1 MITDVGKGVCRAKRL
16 KALHA
21 SNIVDKQ
28 SLPAEVRLFVHFF
41 NCCLFMGRN
50 KRNRKEVSFEEDQ
63 NDYSSSSPKDG
74 ETLSISTLARSFSEI
89 LTIVKDNGKKLDG
102 ITDQFKSLETRV
114 KSLEE
119 ALSGQSQQF
128 STIQTHVAATE
139 NEIIN
144 VKSQISVVTAESVF
158 LREENNQLKN
168 RLMHCEYRMNE
179 KNIVVWNVPCD
190 DKEEAKAIFKTVCEE
205 GLGVNETPEFAV
217 TEVKKER
224 RYFKVTVRSKEEK
237 ITILKQSKKLK
248 GKTVCG
254 HKDIY
259 LSDDAPT
266 AVRDIRKRLIEK
278 RSKLA
283 DCGIQAWVTKSVP
296 PLLCF
301 DRPNGLRVSFSVNDV
316 IPELSV
322 PINPRGGPMQC

>member
-1 MITDVGKGVCRAKRL
+1 
-16 KALHA
+16 
-21 SNIVDKQ
+21 
-28 SLPAEVRLFVHFF
+28 
-41 NCCLFMGRN
+41 MGRN

-266 AVRDIRKRLIEK
+266 AVRDI
-278 RSKLA
+278 
-283 DCGIQAWVTKSVP
+283 
-296 PLLCF
+296 
-301 DRPNGLRVSFSVNDV
+301 
-316 IPELSV
+316 
-322 PINPRGGPMQC
+322 